1 MMGMERLLNDA
12 CDDFEKGRGVWEEF
26 ARQSEDIT
34 NIPENEIKDTH
45 THPIAQERRPAKQA
59 GVASGA
65 EEAKTL

>member
-45 THPIAQERRPAKQA
+45 TRQEWIII
-59 GVASGA
+59 
-65 EEAKTL
+65 

>member
-1 MMGMERLLNDA
+1 MLNDA

-45 THPIAQERRPAKQA
+45 TPDSPGKKTSKTGRR
-59 GVASGA
+59 G
-65 EEAKTL
+65 